1 MSARIFAIS
10 AITLS
15 GLAALNALSAGDAL
29 TTFLA
34 APAEAAEASETE
46 PGEQAKT
53 DEAAHEPAIQD
64 TPVPGDAA
72 AGHDA
77 AAAPAQTDPASNCA
91 IETSFA
97 EEVGAS
103 AAEYRVL
110 SSLQARRKEIEALAD
125 EADTRIQLAAAA
137 EKSVEE
143 RIAKLKEL
151 KGEVQTLLGQLDGEE
166 EKRVAG
172 LVSMYQ
178 TMKPDDAARILA
190 ALEPETAML
199 VVSRLNDRALAA
211 ILSEMPTENAKGL
224 TEQMAAEARIH
235 PPEAAVQA
243 GASAEG

>member
-34 APAEAAEASETE
+34 APAEAAEAK
-46 PGEQAKT
+46 PGAE
-53 DEAAHEPAIQD
+53 DEGQNAPAIQD
-64 TPVPGDAA
+64 TPEAADAA
-72 AGHDA
+72 QG
-77 AAAPAQTDPASNCA
+77 AQTEPQAETQIPASANCA
-91 IETSFA
+91 VETSFA

-103 AAEYRVL
+103 ASEYRVL
-110 SSLQARRKEIEALAD
+110 SSLQARRKEIEALAE

-143 RIAKLKEL
+143 RIAKLKQI
-151 KGEVQTLLGQLDGEE
+151 KGEVQALLGQLGEEE
-166 EKRVAG
+166 EKRIAG

-178 TMKPDDAARILA
+178 AMKPDDAARILS
-190 ALEPETAML
+190 ALEPETAMM
-199 VVSRLNDRALAA
+199 VASRLDDRALAA

-224 TEQMAAEARIH
+224 TEQMAAQARIR
-235 PPEAAVQA
+235 PPQAAA
-243 GASAEG
+243 PAEPSAEG

>member
-34 APAEAAEASETE
+34 APAEAAEAK
-46 PGEQAKT
+46 PGAE
-53 DEAAHEPAIQD
+53 DEGQNAPAIQD
-64 TPVPGDAA
+64 TPEAA
-72 AGHDA
+72 DV
-77 AAAPAQTDPASNCA
+77 AQGAQAEPQAETQIPVSANCA
-91 IETSFA
+91 VETSFA

-103 AAEYRVL
+103 ASEYRVL
-110 SSLQARRKEIEALAD
+110 SSLQARRKEIEALAE

-143 RIAKLKEL
+143 RIAKLKQI
-151 KGEVQTLLGQLDGEE
+151 KGEVQALLGQLGEEE
-166 EKRVAG
+166 EKRIAG

-178 TMKPDDAARILA
+178 AMKPDDAARILSV
-190 ALEPETAML
+190 LEPETAMM
-199 VVSRLNDRALAA
+199 VASRLDDRALAA

-224 TEQMAAEARIH
+224 TEQMAAQARIR
-235 PPEAAVQA
+235 PPHAAA
-243 GASAEG
+243 PAEPSAEG